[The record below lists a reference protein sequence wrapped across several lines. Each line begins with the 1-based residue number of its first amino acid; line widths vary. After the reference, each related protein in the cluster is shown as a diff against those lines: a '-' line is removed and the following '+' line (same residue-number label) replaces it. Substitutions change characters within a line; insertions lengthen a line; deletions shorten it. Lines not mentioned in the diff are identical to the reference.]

1 MSNII
6 DIQVVPQAAIEI
18 PVIYGDQEVPMMRAQ
33 PNTPP
38 APVALVE
45 SLCGRL
51 KAMRKGKYLMFPVKK
66 INNISVEVTIHKE
79 RKSSYIFNIGPT
91 EFSVEEDSLYE
102 ITYDRIGNDATRAM
116 IEDEFIQ
123 FIVRDTLATLKTVT
137 IDKLNGKFSTTL
149 LTPEE
154 LKTEAMWSEF
164 CQEYKDD
171 ENIVLSINECCV
183 CFTPTK
189 SMTNC
194 DHAVCLEC
202 ISKLRMEQVEQGQ
215 QRSCPLCRQR
225 LLYLK

>member
-6 DIQVVPQAAIEI
+6 DVQMVPQAAIEI
-18 PVIYGDQEVPMMRAQ
+18 PVVYADHEAVPIRAQ
-33 PNTPP
+33 PNIPP
-38 APVALVE
+38 APAALVQ

-51 KAMRKGKYLMFPVKK
+51 KEMRKGKHLIFPIKK
-66 INNISVEVTIHKE
+66 INNIGVEVTLHKE
-79 RKSSYIFNIGPT
+79 RKSSYIFNIRPT
-91 EFSVEEDSLYE
+91 DFSVEEDSLYE
-102 ITYDRIGNDATRAM
+102 TIYDRQVDDASRAM
-116 IEDEFIQ
+116 SEDEFIQ

-137 IDKLNGKFSTTL
+137 IDKLNGKFSTSL

-154 LKTEAMWSEF
+154 LKIEAMWNEF

-171 ENIVLSINECCV
+171 EHIVLSINECCV

-202 ISKLRMEQVEQGQ
+202 ISKLRTEQVEQGQ